1 MLETPTLYT
10 HLNQTFD
17 SGFEARGDL
26 FLIFMRTLSR
36 FRLVLLISLVLP
48 ATGCLFHSRKVE
60 RQVST
65 APLKTASQQELIAAI
80 NEQAN
85 KIHALQATVDID
97 TSVGGAERGKI
108 TDYKQIRGYVL
119 LRKPAM
125 LRMIGLLPIV
135 RNKAFDMVSDG
146 KKFELWIPPKNK
158 FVMGANDVVVTNPQQ
173 PMENIRPQAI
183 YDALLVHSVDPSE
196 IAVLENGFETVLD
209 SKRHRVEQPDYEL
222 DVIGKGEKGWY
233 LSRKII
239 FSRTDL
245 LPRRQLLYNQ
255 NSELVTEATYDDYKD
270 QAGLIFPNSIEIYR
284 PVEEYDITLTMVKLQ
299 LNENLT
305 DDQFV
310 LQQPPGAEVVH
321 LDRAQPP
328 NQPGGGAAPNTK

>member
-1 MLETPTLYT
+1 MP
-10 HLNQTFD
+10 NF
-17 SGFEARGDL
+17 
-26 FLIFMRTLSR
+26 SR
-36 FRLVLLISLVLP
+36 FRILLILLLALP
-48 ATGCLFHSRKVE
+48 ATGCLFHSHKVE

-65 APLKTASQQELIAAI
+65 APLKNATQQDLIAAI
-80 NEQAN
+80 NEQAS

-97 TSVGGAERGKI
+97 TSVGGSERGKI

-158 FVMGANDVVVTNPQQ
+158 FVVGNNDVVATNPQQ
-173 PMENIRPQAI
+173 PMENIRPKAI
-183 YDALLVHSVDPSE
+183 YDALLVHNIDPND
-196 IAVLENGFETVLD
+196 IAILENGFETVLD
-209 SKRHRVEQPDYEL
+209 SKRHSVEQPDYEL
-222 DVIGKGEKGWY
+222 DVIERGENGWY
-233 LSRKII
+233 LARKIV

-255 NSELVTEATYDDYKD
+255 KSELVTEATYDNYKD
-270 QAGLIFPNSIEIYR
+270 QAGITFPNSIEIYR
-284 PVEEYDITLTMVKLQ
+284 PLEEYDITLTMVKLQ
-299 LNENLT
+299 LNESLA

-321 LDRAQPP
+321 LDRAQAP
-328 NQPGGGAAPNTK
+328 NQRGGSAAPNTK

>member
-1 MLETPTLYT
+1 M
-10 HLNQTFD
+10 
-17 SGFEARGDL
+17 RDL
-26 FLIFMRTLSR
+26 TR
-36 FRLVLLISLVLP
+36 FRLALLVFLVLSS
-48 ATGCLFHSRKVE
+48 TGCLFHSHKVE

-65 APLKTASQQELIAAI
+65 APLKTATQQDLIASI
-80 NEQAN
+80 NAQAE
-85 KIHALQATVDID
+85 KIKSLQATVDID
-97 TSVGGAERGKI
+97 TSVGGSQRGKI

-146 KKFELWIPPKNK
+146 KKFVLWIPPKNK
-158 FVMGANDVVVTNPQQ
+158 FVMGANDVVATNPQQ

-183 YDALLVHSVDPSE
+183 YDALLVHQIDPGD

-209 SKRHRVEQPDYEL
+209 SKKHRVEQPDYEL
-222 DVIGKGEKGWY
+222 NVIAKGELGWY
-233 LSRKII
+233 LERKVI

-255 NSELVTEATYDDYKD
+255 NSELVTEATYENYKED
-270 QAGLIFPNSIEIYR
+270 SGSSFPNSIEIYR
-284 PVEEYDITLTMVKLQ
+284 PLEEYDITLTMVKLQ
-299 LNENLT
+299 LNENLG

-321 LDRAQPP
+321 LDRNQPP
-328 NQPGGGAAPNTK
+328 SQSGGSSAPNTK